1 MRVKCLV
8 QPVVALTTGFYAA
21 EAKKANFYNEIGLKR
36 TFYVRIVLL
45 NLY

>member
-21 EAKKANFYNEIGLKR
+21 EEKKATFYSEIGLKR
-36 TFYVRIVLL
+36 TFHVRMVLS
-45 NLY
+45 NM

>member
-21 EAKKANFYNEIGLKR
+21 EAKKANFYSEIGLKR
-36 TFYVRIVLL
+36 RFHVRMVLS
-45 NLY
+45 NM